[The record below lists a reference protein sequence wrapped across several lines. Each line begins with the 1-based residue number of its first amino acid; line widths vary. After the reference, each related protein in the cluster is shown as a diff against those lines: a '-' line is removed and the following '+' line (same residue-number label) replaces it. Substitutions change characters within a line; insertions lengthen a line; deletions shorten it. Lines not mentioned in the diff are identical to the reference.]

1 MSFSQISAVPRP
13 ERCRA
18 ANPYWTKRGCRR
30 SASQELVGM
39 VERSLGAPAKF
50 YVAQE
55 KHQERSN
62 VS

>member
-39 VERSLGAPAKF
+39 VERSSSQVLRSSRKAPGAI
-50 YVAQE
+50 
-55 KHQERSN
+55 
-62 VS
+62 